1 MGKIK
6 PRVSTEA
13 QIDVVV
19 ARCAQLWR
27 GDSRKEFSAYCEE
40 QLRRRGYPVTMLAL
54 AAIRTARAELFADPG
69 RRGAV
74 DADAGGRSGGVCQG
88 IVNPLRRSGPRMTRG
103 AAVSMQLRRLERA
116 ARR

>member
-54 AAIRTARAELFADPG
+54 AAIRTARAELFADRPAEGARSMRMPVGEAAEYARASLIHSADQG
-69 RRGAV
+69 RG
-74 DADAGGRSGGVCQG
+74 
-88 IVNPLRRSGPRMTRG
+88 
-103 AAVSMQLRRLERA
+103 
-116 ARR
+116 